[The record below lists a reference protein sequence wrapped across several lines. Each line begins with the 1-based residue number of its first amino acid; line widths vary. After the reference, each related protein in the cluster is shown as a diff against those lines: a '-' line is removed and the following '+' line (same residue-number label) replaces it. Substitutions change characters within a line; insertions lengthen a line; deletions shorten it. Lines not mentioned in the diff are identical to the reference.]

1 MAPYIVRRLLISL
14 LVLLGI
20 TILNFMIIN
29 LAPGNP
35 VELFIDPDTPRE
47 LIQARKELLGLNA
60 PLFTQY
66 IKWLGALLQ
75 GNLGYSFSSHAP
87 VLHIIGE
94 RLGPT
99 LLLAAASLLFGL
111 LIAIPIGILSA
122 LKQNTKFDYLMT
134 GFSFISVSVPQF
146 FLSLTLIYV
155 IAVKLHLLPTGGMVT
170 LGYEGDLRDRLIHLV
185 LPVLVLG
192 SVVAGKKVRYIRSSV
207 LEVLKQDYMR
217 TAHAKGLHPF
227 VVINKHALRNALV
240 PIITV
245 IAAEIPILLG
255 GSIVIEQIF
264 QWPGIGRLTFLSILS
279 RDYPILMGLNLVA
292 AIIVLLTNLLTDILY
307 SLADPRIK
315 YDR

>member
-1 MAPYIVRRLLISL
+1 
-14 LVLLGI
+14 
-20 TILNFMIIN
+20 MIIN

-35 VELFIDPDTPRE
+35 VELFIDPDTPKE

-60 PLFTQY
+60 PFFTQY

-87 VLHIIGE
+87 VLTIIGE

-122 LKQNTKFDYLMT
+122 LKQNTKFDYWMT

-192 SVVAGKKVRYIRSSV
+192 SVVAGKKVR
-207 LEVLKQDYMR
+207 
-217 TAHAKGLHPF
+217 
-227 VVINKHALRNALV
+227 
-240 PIITV
+240 
-245 IAAEIPILLG
+245 
-255 GSIVIEQIF
+255 
-264 QWPGIGRLTFLSILS
+264 
-279 RDYPILMGLNLVA
+279 
-292 AIIVLLTNLLTDILY
+292 
-307 SLADPRIK
+307 
-315 YDR
+315 

>member
-20 TILNFMIIN
+20 TILNFIIIN

-87 VLHIIGE
+87 VLHIIAE

-192 SVVAGKKVRYIRSSV
+192 SVVAGKKVRYIRSSM

-217 TAHAKGLHPF
+217 TAHAKGLHAF

-315 YDR
+315 YDS

>member
-35 VELFIDPDTPRE
+35 VELFIDPDTPKE
-47 LIQARKELLGLNA
+47 LVQARKELLGLNA

-87 VLHIIGE
+87 VLTIIGE

-122 LKQNTKFDYLMT
+122 LKQNTKFDYWMT

-192 SVVAGKKVRYIRSSV
+192 SVVAGKKVRYIRSSM

-315 YDR
+315 YDS

>member
-1 MAPYIVRRLLISL
+1 M
-14 LVLLGI
+14 
-20 TILNFMIIN
+20 
-29 LAPGNP
+29 
-35 VELFIDPDTPRE
+35 
-47 LIQARKELLGLNA
+47 
-60 PLFTQY
+60 
-66 IKWLGALLQ
+66 
-75 GNLGYSFSSHAP
+75 
-87 VLHIIGE
+87 
-94 RLGPT
+94 
-99 LLLAAASLLFGL
+99 
-111 LIAIPIGILSA
+111 
-122 LKQNTKFDYLMT
+122 
-134 GFSFISVSVPQF
+134 
-146 FLSLTLIYV
+146 
-155 IAVKLHLLPTGGMVT
+155 
-170 LGYEGDLRDRLIHLV
+170 
-185 LPVLVLG
+185 
-192 SVVAGKKVRYIRSSV
+192 

-315 YDR
+315 YDS

>member
-1 MAPYIVRRLLISL
+1 M
-14 LVLLGI
+14 
-20 TILNFMIIN
+20 LNFMIIN